1 MLLISIVVCAAICYD
16 RYQLTEFRL
25 ANVADTNS
33 ARHASSL
40 FYRSFVI
47 NGSTILINLIGG
59 VALLL
64 WGLRMV
70 RIGIND
76 GWGSEVRS
84 ALGASLSNRFKA
96 FFTGLGVTVLLQ
108 SSSATALL
116 TSSFSGQGI
125 LTTATA
131 LAVLL
136 GADVGTTLVAQIL
149 TFDLSAMSPLLVA
162 VGVAMFT
169 YSKGGRTRD
178 IGRLLL
184 GIGMMLLALKLIL
197 AASTPMQQSEIV
209 QQIFVAL
216 GKDLLLA
223 VVFAALVAWA
233 AHSSLATVLL
243 IITLAGTNALDV
255 TVAFAFVLGANIGG
269 AIPPLIATLG
279 ANRTARQPPLG
290 NLIFRVTGVL
300 IALLFMGFITEQ
312 FEAFDI
318 DNARKIANFHLL
330 FNIALALMF
339 FPLID
344 QMVKLTERL
353 LPEDDE
359 EEESLRPMHL
369 DKGAFETPLVA
380 LVNAEREV
388 LRMGEIVE
396 RMLRNAFIALKKN
409 DFELAQKTREMDQIA
424 NKFYDEVKRY
434 LTSLGRETLGAK
446 ESKRLAEIM
455 NFATNLEHIGDI
467 IAVDLIHNI
476 SQKKLVSRAKMSL
489 QDREDINNLY
499 QPVLLAF
506 HLSLSVFTSG
516 DVAMARQLLA
526 KKYKFVKREK
536 EAVLNHLNKL
546 RDDVTY
552 DSRLSA
558 LQLDVLR
565 DLKRINSHLTSVAY
579 PILEE
584 AGQLRSRLRRSES
597 SDSNDDTELQTAR
610 DS

>member
-1 MLLISIVVCAAICYD
+1 
-16 RYQLTEFRL
+16 
-25 ANVADTNS
+25 
-33 ARHASSL
+33 
-40 FYRSFVI
+40 
-47 NGSTILINLIGG
+47 
-59 VALLL
+59 LL

-70 RIGIND
+70 RIGVTD

-96 FFTGLGVTVLLQ
+96 FFSGLGVTLLLQ

-125 LTTATA
+125 FTTATA

-136 GADVGTTLVAQIL
+136 GADVGTTLVAQVL
-149 TFDLSAMSPLLVA
+149 TFDLSALSPFLVA
-162 VGVAMFT
+162 IGVAMFT

-197 AASTPMQQSEIV
+197 AASTPMRDSEII
-209 QQIFVAL
+209 QQIFLAL
-216 GKDLLLA
+216 GEDLVLA
-223 VVFAALVAWA
+223 VVVAAILAWA

-243 IITLAGTNALDV
+243 IITLASNNALDI

-269 AIPPLIATLG
+269 AIPPFIATLG

-290 NLIFRVTGVL
+290 NLIFRVLAVL
-300 IALLFMGFITEQ
+300 ITLPFIGAIAHQ
-312 FEAFDI
+312 LSPFDI
-318 DNARKIANFHLL
+318 GNARQIANFHMF
-330 FNIALALMF
+330 FNIALAVVF
-339 FPLID
+339 FPFID
-344 QMVKLTERL
+344 RMAKLTAKL
-353 LPEDDE
+353 LPEDDD
-359 EEESLRPMHL
+359 ESDDFKPKHL
-369 DKGAFETPLVA
+369 DKSAFETPLVA

-388 LRMGEIVE
+388 LRMGEVVE

-409 DFELAQKTREMDQIA
+409 DFELAKKTREMDQVA
-424 NKFYDEVKRY
+424 NMFYDEVKRY
-434 LTSLGRETLGAK
+434 LMALARETLGEK
-446 ESKRLAEIM
+446 ESKRCSEIM
-455 NFATNLEHIGDI
+455 SFATNLEHIGDI

-516 DVAMARQLLA
+516 DVSMARQLLA

-536 EAVLNHLNKL
+536 QAVMNHLEKL

-565 DLKRINSHLTSVAY
+565 DLKRINSHLTAVAY

-584 AGQLRSRLRRSES
+584 AGQLRSRLLRSDS
-597 SDSNDDTELQTAR
+597 SDETDTPATPAQKANE
-610 DS
+610 S